1 MSCRESII
9 QQAGTQKF
17 SSFLGAIF
25 DTLLYQLN
33 DSMTRI
39 TNVHRMELEKENGK
53 ITMYNYVNDIMDG
66 PVCYL
71 TKLPKRSAHD
81 DWDWSVQAVAL
92 LRLH

>member
-1 MSCRESII
+1 MQIYILAVYLLVCNSYIVQCYFFRYDITQLLLHLWTQMSCRESII

-53 ITMYNYVNDIMDG
+53 ITMYM
-66 PVCYL
+66 
-71 TKLPKRSAHD
+71 
-81 DWDWSVQAVAL
+81 
-92 LRLH
+92 

>member
-39 TNVHRMELEKENGK
+39 TNVHRMELEKENSK
-53 ITMYNYVNDIMDG
+53 ITVYM
-66 PVCYL
+66 
-71 TKLPKRSAHD
+71 
-81 DWDWSVQAVAL
+81 
-92 LRLH
+92 

>member
-53 ITMYNYVNDIMDG
+53 IAMYSVNDIW
-66 PVCYL
+66 
-71 TKLPKRSAHD
+71 A
-81 DWDWSVQAVAL
+81 SVFFNKIAKAFCP
-92 LRLH
+92 